1 MKRLDGANVVASGV
15 ALLMLALIEG
25 FSAALFLPYDEHFW
39 PLVIA
44 GYFVLVPFAVWM
56 WSGSALRR
64 SGKREESPLTWQDWV
79 GLFFFGFL
87 LSVAFVAFDRAVN
100 HPGLSLAFTFAA
112 IAITMIALPG
122 AVRAALLDELDK

>member
-1 MKRLDGANVVASGV
+1 MKRLEGANVLASSV

-25 FSAALFLPYDEHFW
+25 LSAAWFLPYDDHFW

-44 GYFVLVPFAVWM
+44 GYAVLGPFAVWM

-64 SGKREESPLTWQDWV
+64 SGKPEESPLTWRDWV
-79 GLFFFGFL
+79 GFFFLGL
-87 LSVAFVAFDRAVN
+87 VLSVAFVALDNTVN

-112 IAITMIALPG
+112 IAMTMIALPG
-122 AVRAALLDELDK
+122 AVRAALLDALDK